1 MLRAA
6 NQLTFKQMQ
15 TILKIRGK
23 EWNKPISLW
32 KKINFN
38 KDKKLAF
45 VDLKLCVI
53 YSIIILQKKK
63 KTFYDTSRLT
73 ASR

>member
-6 NQLTFKQMQ
+6 NQLTLKQMQ

-38 KDKKLAF
+38 KDKN
-45 VDLKLCVI
+45 
-53 YSIIILQKKK
+53 
-63 KTFYDTSRLT
+63 
-73 ASR
+73 